1 MQRCRAAFT
10 LIELLVVIA
19 IIAILAA
26 ILFPV
31 FAQAKDAAKKTQSLS
46 NVKNLGLGVIM
57 YTGDYDD
64 TIMPTLS
71 FNWTEM
77 CNWGTVPW
85 GTLGEMT
92 FWNQAVVPYVKNGL
106 EKDRRGHGKITSIFI
121 SPSVDQP
128 FPRTDKLGVSHNL
141 TWETKEGL
149 QGQPRDMVEYPLTSY
164 ALNARLGTYS
174 WAYAPCA
181 ANDGWN
187 SGEIATNAVLS
198 ALGKPANTVLLGES
212 GGTDGF
218 ELGNFP
224 RNGQNPEALLGA
236 GIRHSGVNVIVLADG
251 HASAAKTDVNRRY
264 SRQPQYDGNLAG
276 IDGTSLPEPYSEIA
290 ASFINRKD
298 AKFAM
303 GPRGGE

>member
-1 MQRCRAAFT
+1 MKHLQRAFT

-46 NVKNLGLGVIM
+46 NVKSLGLGVIM
-57 YTGDYDD
+57 YAGDSDD
-64 TIMPTLS
+64 TVMPTLS

-92 FWNQAVVPYVKNGL
+92 FWNQAVVPYIKNGV
-106 EKDRRGHGKITSIFI
+106 EKDRRGHSKITSIFI

-128 FPRTDKLGVSHNL
+128 FPRTDKLGVSHNI
-141 TWETKEGL
+141 TWETQPGL
-149 QGQPRDMVEYPLTSY
+149 EGQPRDVVEYPLTSY

-174 WAYAPCA
+174 WAYAQCA
-181 ANDGWN
+181 ANDGWD

-218 ELGNFP
+218 ELGNFA
-224 RNGQNPEALLGA
+224 RNGENPEAFMGA
-236 GIRHSGVNVIVLADG
+236 GLRHNGVNVLVLADG
-251 HASAAKTDVNRRY
+251 HAKAAKGDPDRRY
-264 SRQPQYDGNLAG
+264 SRQTQFDGNHSAIG
-276 IDGTSLPEPYSEIA
+276 GDSLPEPYGQIA
-290 ASFINRKD
+290 ASFTTRKD
-298 AKFAM
+298 ATFGM
-303 GPRGGE
+303 GPRAGE